1 MHGMFHGKL
10 NSRTL
15 VREKRLDPMAKQGP
29 GKDGKPTGP
38 LTHTTRQPEATPAV
52 KRRPRKA
59 ESKPASRTDTLA
71 ANTDEAPSP
80 LQILFGENLRTA
92 RLIVGLSQAELAARS
107 GLTQQYLSKVETGHK
122 NVTLRTMAA
131 LAEAV
136 GREVSVLLRHPRKP

>member
-1 MHGMFHGKL
+1 
-10 NSRTL
+10 
-15 VREKRLDPMAKQGP
+15 MAKQGNS
-29 GKDGKPTGP
+29 KPTSPGTP
-38 LTHTTRQPEATPAV
+38 TTLQPGATPAA
-52 KRRPRKA
+52 RGRPRKA
-59 ESKPASRTDTLA
+59 DSKGTSSLA
-71 ANTDEAPSP
+71 ADTDEAPSP

-92 RLIVGLSQAELAARS
+92 RLIAGLSQSELAARS